1 MDSKP
6 QIANALAQLERAQL
20 GGRRKS
26 TKKPA
31 AGKKSGGAIMDDIKN
46 LAVPFAILLAKEGL
60 QSMFDDKKDKIGVAS
75 DSPKSTSAK
84 STSAKSTSARSTS
97 ARSTSASKKTSPKKQ
112 DGGNCAS
119 CQQPQMG
126 GNNKKRNESMK
137 QNYALLAKR
146 IDEFLAKY

>member
-84 STSAKSTSARSTS
+84 STSARSTS

>member
-46 LAVPFAILLAKEGL
+46 LAMTRKIRSELLQTL
-60 QSMFDDKKDKIGVAS
+60 QSQLLPSQLLPSQLLPGQLLPGQLPLQKKHHLRNKMVA
-75 DSPKSTSAK
+75 TALH
-84 STSAKSTSARSTS
+84 A
-97 ARSTSASKKTSPKKQ
+97 
-112 DGGNCAS
+112 
-119 CQQPQMG
+119 
-126 GNNKKRNESMK
+126 NNLKWEATTKNVTN
-137 QNYALLAKR
+137 Q
-146 IDEFLAKY
+146 